1 MGARSFV
8 LQASLVVPVL
18 LAAANGCAK
27 SDSVGDT
34 FQSLGGS
41 GGSGSGGEHQGGAG
55 AGHTTTTDPGT
66 TTTSDSTTSST
77 TTTGST
83 TGSTTTTTSTGPTCM
98 DTGAEP
104 NETEVTAKNLGT
116 IDDCDGS
123 GDEFSGVLNGPDDID
138 WYRYNGEDGFGC
150 VVGPS
155 RAVQFM
161 MPARICKFVQCD
173 AGGAPDF
180 SCPAGTTGATS
191 PDGRPGCCHSTGFDM
206 DIDCPGSDDNAVIYI
221 RIDNPNSGACI
232 PYTVEYHY

>member
-8 LQASLVVPVL
+8 LQVSLVLPVL
-18 LAAANGCAK
+18 LATANGCAK

-34 FQSLGGS
+34 FQNLGGS
-41 GGSGSGGEHQGGAG
+41 GGSGTGGEDQGGSG
-55 AGHTTTTDPGT
+55 AGTTTDTGGT
-66 TTTSDSTTSST
+66 TSSSTSSSTTTGETTTSSSTTSST
-77 TTTGST
+77 TTP
-83 TGSTTTTTSTGPTCM
+83 TSTCV

-104 NETEVTAKNLGT
+104 NDSEVTAKNLGT

-123 GDEFSGVLNGPDDID
+123 GDGFSGVLNGTDDID

-150 VVGPS
+150 VVGPA
-155 RAVQFM
+155 RTVQFM

-173 AGGAPDF
+173 GGGDPGLT
-180 SCPAGTTGATS
+180 CPSGTTGATS
-191 PDGRPGCCHSTGFDM
+191 PDGRTGCCSTQGFDM

-221 RIDNPNSGACI
+221 RIDNPNASACI